1 MNFES
6 IDEVKEYVC
15 EYTDK
20 KNCENENVPQGIDE
34 LILEVIELRSIIYAF
49 QETETN
55 INIFKDKVFYSQWLN
70 GAVYTIF
77 CTLGKLVSKDN
88 RDRSLRQLWDQ
99 TAQLLSE
106 ENYFTR
112 EELNYI
118 NRQLNISS
126 GKFTNGNSKAI
137 LFRNKVIAHN
147 EQYPKIEWADVDSDF
162 RVLIRM
168 WSLLV
173 SSSTMSFLS
182 FRTFDQAFDG
192 INNFFQQSE
201 LSKLKEKHKEY
212 QNKVI
217 EWSSSYAHNNFPDK
231 GRHIFSKPKMSTTIK
246 IYDIDT

>member
-1 MNFES
+1 MNFQN
-6 IDEVKEYVC
+6 IDEVKVYVC

-20 KNCENENVPQGIDE
+20 KTCENENVPQGIDE

-55 INIFKDKVFYSQWLN
+55 INIFKDKVFYSQWLT

-77 CTLGKLVSKDN
+77 CILGKLVSKDN
-88 RDRSLRQLWDQ
+88 RDHSLRQLWDK
-99 TAQLLSE
+99 TAQRLSE

-118 NRQLNISS
+118 NKQLDKRS
-126 GKFTNGNSKAI
+126 GKFTNDNSKAI

-173 SSSTMSFLS
+173 SSSSMSFLC

-201 LSKLKEKHKEY
+201 LSKLKEKHEEY

-217 EWSSSYAHNNFPDK
+217 EWSSSYIHTNLSDI
-231 GRHIFSKPKMSTTIK
+231 GRHVFTKPNFNKL
-246 IYDIDT
+246 Y